1 MNYIP
6 GFSNYLETTV
16 PDYGPAPI
24 MEAEPVV
31 PQRAMVEPTT
41 QEAVAPAANGPLTL
55 AQLAARVAPGRDPSQ
70 REQIIASQNL
80 VSTPYSINNYL
91 EFGNGQGVAGGTPA
105 TTGLYAGHNYT
116 LVDNKTGTI
125 LAQGSTPEEIQKI
138 QDIANNLSSAEGKNA
153 DWRLYDANPESGITN
168 MHEKMPGAYLDLS
181 TPGDPRGVVVAGN
194 MPNNIFKD
202 FIIPAL
208 TPLALAA
215 GAYFGGG
222 ALLGQ
227 AAGGGAG
234 AAGAGL
240 GATTGGAAATG
251 AGAGLGTAATGAGLG
266 AAASGVAPIV
276 VTGGV
281 AGGLTAA
288 QTAALAAGLASLPA
302 VAPALGGTGAG
313 VGGSASAATPYEPI
327 VVTGGGTTT
336 GLGALPAVAGGI
348 TSSLPALTE
357 LAMDPSLAQ
366 PATEDIVVTGNKA
379 IPKTVVP
386 DVLEAV
392 GPILPQLGIP
402 QVPTPDPALTNP
414 KNPLGIE
421 DYLSIAGKIVPLL
434 GAGGGKDGSDQTGT
448 YGGAGNGRL
457 NPIFSA
463 KLPSAGGLGT
473 IGANRTVRPM
483 GEQDWLTYGQRPELN
498 FFDYAAQNNPA
509 PVTTPVPGNPAGPIM
524 AEDKVR
530 HSEEGIPLWMQLGL
544 PNPNAPAT
552 QPATA
557 GSIMTAE
564 ETPRMA
570 EGGAF
575 AAKRGGRSQR
585 TEFAVNGPGTGRSD
599 DIPAVLSD
607 GEYVIDAET
616 VALLGDGSSKAGA
629 KKLDDLRVK
638 VRKHKGK
645 KLAKG
650 RFSANA
656 KKPEAY
662 LSGGRI

>member
-1 MNYIP
+1 MMYIP
-6 GFSNYLETTV
+6 GFSNYLEASV
-16 PDYGPAPI
+16 PEYGPAPI
-24 MEAEPVV
+24 MDAEPVV
-31 PQRAMVEPTT
+31 PQRAAVEPTT
-41 QEAVAPAANGPLTL
+41 QEVAPAANVPTAKGPLTL
-55 AQLAARVAPGRDPSQ
+55 AQLAAIVPPGRDPSQ
-70 REQIIASQNL
+70 REQNIASQNL
-80 VSTPYSINNYL
+80 KATPYSINNYL
-91 EFGNGQGVAGGTPA
+91 EFGNGQGVAGGAPK
-105 TTGLYAGHNYT
+105 TTGMYAGHNYT

-138 QDIANNLSSAEGKNA
+138 QDIANTLSSTEGKNA
-153 DWRLYDANPESGITN
+153 DWRLYDANPESGVTN

-194 MPNNIFKD
+194 MPNNVFKD

-234 AAGAGL
+234 AGL
-240 GATTGGAAATG
+240 GATATG
-251 AGAGLGTAATGAGLG
+251 TGAGTAATGGLTASQMSALG
-266 AAASGVAPIV
+266 AQLATKFGPAAAATAGGAASSLAPIV
-276 VTGGV
+276 VTGGGATTGLGALPAL
-281 AGGLTAA
+281 AGGITATLPALTQLAMDP
-288 QTAALAAGLASLPA
+288 TLAAGS
-302 VAPALGGTGAG
+302 GTGAG
-313 VGGSASAATPYEPI
+313 AGGSASATNPYDPI

-336 GLGALPAVAGGI
+336 GLEALPALAGGI
-348 TSSLPALTE
+348 TSTLPALTE
-357 LAMDPSLAQ
+357 LAMDPTLAQ

-386 DVLEAV
+386 EVLEAV

-402 QVPTPDPALTNP
+402 QVPTPDPALTE
-414 KNPLGIE
+414 KPLGVE
-421 DYLSIAGKIVPLL
+421 DYLSLGSKAVGLL
-434 GAGGGKDGSDQTGT
+434 GNLAGGGGGSGQAGT
-448 YGGAGNGRL
+448 YGGAGTGRL

-463 KLPSAGGLGT
+463 KLPSAGGLGV

-483 GEQDWLTYGQRPELN
+483 GEQDWLTYGERPELN
-498 FFDYAAQNNPA
+498 FYDYAARPTPA
-509 PVTTPVPGNPAGPIM
+509 PITSPIPNNPAGPIM
-524 AEDKVR
+524 AERDPMR
-530 HSEEGIPLWMQLGL
+530 
-544 PNPNAPAT
+544 
-552 QPATA
+552 
-557 GSIMTAE
+557 
-564 ETPRMA
+564 
-570 EGGAF
+570 F
-575 AAKRGGRSQR
+575 AKGGRA
-585 TEFAVNGPGTGRSD
+585 EFAVNGPGTGRSD

-638 VRKHKGK
+638 VRKHKGQ

-656 KKPEAY
+656 KRPEAY